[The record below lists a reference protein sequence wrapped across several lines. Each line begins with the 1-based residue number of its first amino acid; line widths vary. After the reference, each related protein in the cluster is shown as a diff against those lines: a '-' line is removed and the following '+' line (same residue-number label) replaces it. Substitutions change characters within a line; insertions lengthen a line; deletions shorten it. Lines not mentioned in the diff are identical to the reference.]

1 MCWWTLSRWVPEH
14 CVSQFRLGVALLVC
28 WLQSGQLQLA
38 VVGGSSDRL
47 VDAEQVCLLLLLLL
61 LQDMCIVLEL
71 RDATLLVASLKK
83 VAAVASA
90 IPSVEA
96 FVAQVGLLADN
107 QPQNCTPVTRSTY
120 ITDAL
125 PSLLTPPPP
134 GCHHSAGDT
143 VNCMQ
148 HGQEA

>member
-1 MCWWTLSRWVPEH
+1 MQAV
-14 CVSQFRLGVALLVC
+14 
-28 WLQSGQLQLA
+28 LA
-38 VVGGSSDRL
+38 VHVW
-47 VDAEQVCLLLLLLL
+47 LLFML

-107 QPQNCTPVTRSTY
+107 QPPNCTPVACNTQSSCFSTFH
-120 ITDAL
+120 TS
-125 PSLLTPPPP
+125 PLLTTKRP
-134 GCHHSAGDT
+134 T
-143 VNCMQ
+143 
-148 HGQEA
+148 